1 MLDLPVLH
9 GRWVFHGTNPEL
21 MIHLRLM
28 INSLFPKITTLK
40 GCWDHQEFVIIK
52 VINVIITTWYGHQN
66 LCYHD
71 EMLWSQRDN
80 AITKYQTSPFIMEGD
95 IRKLIFTYSILC
107 FHTMTLAFDYR
118 KQIVGHYWP
127 QNDKITLQKRCLKIY
142 KCVIL
147 IYSFSCCNESQN
159 FRKSWFCDIWCC
171 CYFRRWKNSFKVRIL
186 FWKTHTK

>member
-1 MLDLPVLH
+1 MWSSRHDMVIKTYVIMMRCYDLKETMLSP
-9 GRWVFHGTNPEL
+9 
-21 MIHLRLM
+21 
-28 INSLFPKITTLK
+28 S
-40 GCWDHQEFVIIK
+40 IK
-52 VINVIITTWYGHQN
+52 HRHSV
-66 LCYHD
+66 
-71 EMLWSQRDN
+71 
-80 AITKYQTSPFIMEGD
+80 IMEGD
-95 IRKLIFTYSILC
+95 IRKLIFTYSIQC
-107 FHTMTLAFDYR
+107 FHTMTLTFDYR

-142 KCVIL
+142 KCLIL